1 MKQINMSRE
10 KNKLNADNFKVNLF
24 LKDTISKLDNGIASV
39 SVTGKE

>member
-10 KNKLNADNFKVNLF
+10 KNKLNADNFKVNLS
-24 LKDTISKLDNGIASV
+24 LKDTISKLDNDIASV